1 MVKPFLSS
9 IQQQK
14 KKYVMYKHKTRRNLN
29 SLKDLDKKKIN
40 IKKYVIKTIIIEI
53 ENIEDFRMG

>member
-1 MVKPFLSS
+1 
-9 IQQQK
+9 
-14 KKYVMYKHKTRRNLN
+14 MYKHKTRRNLN